1 MALSASGPEDRVE
14 QMIMLT
20 ERLTELI
27 AEQARAF
34 EERRPQDAA
43 ATIDESAR
51 LANLYRHESMRIRS
65 MPDMIA
71 SAPIALRQR
80 LLISTEGFDAVLA
93 RHGRAVQAAKTVT
106 DGLVK
111 AIADEVA
118 SQRSRVSPYG
128 QGLAL
133 SQHNTTTSIT
143 LNKSA

>member
-1 MALSASGPEDRVE
+1 MALQASGPEDRVE
-14 QMIMLT
+14 QLILLT

-51 LANLYRHESMRIRS
+51 LANLYRHESMRIRG
-65 MPDMIA
+65 MPAMIA
-71 SAPIALRQR
+71 DAPADLRQR
-80 LLISTEGFDAVLA
+80 LLVCTEAFDAVLA
-93 RHGRAVQAAKTVT
+93 RHGRAVEAAKTVT

-118 SQRSRVSPYG
+118 NQRGRVSPYG
-128 QGLAL
+128 QGLAI
-133 SQHNTTTSIT
+133 SQQNASTAIT
-143 LNKSA
+143 LNRTA

>member
-27 AEQARAF
+27 AEQSRAF

-51 LANLYRHESMRIRS
+51 LANLYRHESMRIRG

-71 SAPIALRQR
+71 GASSELRQR
-80 LLISTEGFDAVLA
+80 LLVSTEAFDAVLA

-118 SQRSRVSPYG
+118 SQRSRTSPYG
-128 QGLAL
+128 QGLAI
-133 SQHNTTTSIT
+133 SQQNTSTAIT